1 MKLSFW
7 TLGMPAWTN
16 AEFAERASQLGYGGI
31 DLRVTN
37 GGNLAIDSSAEEID
51 EVMRTYA
58 SKGVEIA
65 SLLAYQQRGNGK
77 DPVDWNAVE
86 ADMVAHAKLAQRMND
101 VPVRVTVGYTDPSTS
116 WETYLTN
123 LARAVDTAIR
133 EVPSARFMYQNHAG
147 SATGEQ
153 LGALVEKTADPRVGF
168 GFSPDHCFAEGED
181 PMALAERYGP
191 FVQQLHI
198 ADRKKQ
204 DDGTYVACWIGDG
217 VVPHRAILEV
227 LKKHGFD
234 GWVSL
239 KWERGN
245 RSEMP
250 EGDVVLPHYIQYMK
264 GLEIQAVP

>member
-7 TLGMPAWTN
+7 TLGMPAWSN

-31 DLRVTN
+31 DLRCTN
-37 GGNLAIDSSAEEID
+37 GGNLSMQSSPD
-51 EVMRTYA
+51 EVEDVMRIY
-58 SKGVEIA
+58 SQRGVEIA

-77 DPVDWNAVE
+77 DPVNWDAVE
-86 ADMVAHAKLAQRMND
+86 ADMVAHARLAQRMKD

-116 WETYLTN
+116 WETYLAN
-123 LARAVDTAIR
+123 LAHAVGTAIS

-153 LGALVEKTADPRVGF
+153 LGALVEKTADPRVSL

-181 PMALAERYGP
+181 PMTLAERYGP
-191 FVQQLHI
+191 FITQMHI

-204 DDGTYVACWIGDG
+204 DDGTYAACWIGDG
-217 VVPHRAILEV
+217 VVPHRAILET
-227 LKKHGFD
+227 LAKFGFD

-245 RSEMP
+245 SSDMP
-250 EGDVVLPHYIQYMK
+250 TGDVVLPHFVEYMR
-264 GLEIQAVP
+264 GMELQAVT